1 LVRDLLTDVGHL
13 HGRFVADPTV
23 VDALR
28 TTLLDMA
35 SRASPLEPSEGN
47 VLRERVC
54 AVVDE
59 MKAAG
64 QPPERIVVAIK
75 RIGQE
80 AGLGGFDDR
89 LAQRLIRWCLERYYG
104 PAASE

>member
-1 LVRDLLTDVGHL
+1 
-13 HGRFVADPTV
+13 
-23 VDALR
+23 
-28 TTLLDMA
+28 MA
-35 SRASPLEPSEGN
+35 SRASLLEPSESE
-47 VLRERVC
+47 VLEARVC

-64 QPPERIVVAIK
+64 QPPERIILAIK
-75 RIGQE
+75 RVGQE

-104 PAASE
+104 PAGE